1 MINPRNLRQ
10 LIHGEETN
18 LAACEYEISRLTLKL
33 EEAKRKRDEHAENLR
48 NLKRL
53 LGGDEE

>member
-18 LAACEYEISRLTLKL
+18 LAACEYEIKRLTQKL
-33 EEAKRKRDEHAENLR
+33 EEVRKARDEHAENLR